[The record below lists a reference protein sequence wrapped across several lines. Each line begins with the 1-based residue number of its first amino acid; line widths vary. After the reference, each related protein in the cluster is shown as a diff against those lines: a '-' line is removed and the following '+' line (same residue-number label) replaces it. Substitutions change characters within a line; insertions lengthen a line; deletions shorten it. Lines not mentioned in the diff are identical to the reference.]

1 MFKYVSFL
9 AVLLFS
15 NCTFQYNEDTSAT
28 TSAIQD
34 SGTIETAIQ
43 PTDFSLFDSLK
54 ITKLKEY
61 APIWNAAC
69 FPMPEPVILKRTVAA
84 DRGYLYLINSFDS
97 LSSKISTEK
106 ERSAGS
112 PCSWKQEFKSG
123 ITYSTSTCA
132 ESGTTYIMHTSCPD
146 KHALVSIVDII
157 FQNDV
162 NDWNSDST
170 RYEPILENAGCYYS
184 IEQNTDGNYDLKY
197 SCSY

>member
-1 MFKYVSFL
+1 MYKYFL
-9 AVLLFS
+9 FLSGMLFL
-15 NCTFQYNEDTSAT
+15 NCSFQYNEDTTAT
-28 TSAIQD
+28 TSVQNYDTA
-34 SGTIETAIQ
+34 ETTTH
-43 PTDFSLFDSLK
+43 PTNFNLFDSLK

-61 APIWNAAC
+61 APIWNASC
-69 FPMPEPVILKRTVAA
+69 FPMPEPVILKRSVTA

-106 ERSAGS
+106 ERSAGP

-123 ITYSTSTCA
+123 ITYSTSSCA
-132 ESGTTYIMHTSCPD
+132 ESGTSYIIHTSCAD
-146 KHALVSIVDII
+146 KNALVRIVDII

-184 IEQNTDGNYDLKY
+184 IEQNTDGNYDIRY